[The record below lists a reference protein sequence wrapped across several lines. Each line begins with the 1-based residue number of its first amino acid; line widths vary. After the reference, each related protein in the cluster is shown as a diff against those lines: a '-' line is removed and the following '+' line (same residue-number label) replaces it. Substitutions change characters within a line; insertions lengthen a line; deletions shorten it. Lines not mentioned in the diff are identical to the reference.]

1 MYYSGGV
8 NYLAALACAWI
19 WLWTRTRIGIR
30 LWIWLHQHKGH
41 TESLHSYSGRLQLG
55 DCGIARWNGFDSV
68 SIGVSCIDLL
78 HNTRTCFLLQHA
90 SRSSYH
96 IHSLPQHHHQYTPR
110 RLTYLPT
117 TVTKARNH
125 HPHPSRQPETPSLPR
140 TNLARHS
147 THLQSPG
154 NPAHNP
160 THIPPHR
167 ETPTAQQPTGP
178 ATAGS
183 CGGTRTAM
191 VARRGGGGTSERA
204 SETRVEGARDGFGFG
219 LMRRALRLG
228 GDWGW
233 AVSSRGFL
241 GV

>member
-1 MYYSGGV
+1 M
-8 NYLAALACAWI
+8 
-19 WLWTRTRIGIR
+19 
-30 LWIWLHQHKGH
+30 
-41 TESLHSYSGRLQLG
+41 
-55 DCGIARWNGFDSV
+55 
-68 SIGVSCIDLL
+68 
-78 HNTRTCFLLQHA
+78 A
-90 SRSSYH
+90 SRSLFLHAQY
-96 IHSLPQHHHQYTPR
+96 HHHYPSPFKASLTLPLTPAH
-110 RLTYLPT
+110 LPT

-125 HPHPSRQPETPSLPR
+125 HRPHPSRKHETPSLPR

-178 ATAGS
+178 TTAGS

>member
-1 MYYSGGV
+1 MLLV
-8 NYLAALACAWI
+8 FV
-19 WLWTRTRIGIR
+19 
-30 LWIWLHQHKGH
+30 
-41 TESLHSYSGRLQLG
+41 SLTTST
-55 DCGIARWNGFDSV
+55 V
-68 SIGVSCIDLL
+68 SLSTTTLTLYPSKLL
-78 HNTRTCFLLQHA
+78 SH
-90 SRSSYH
+90 
-96 IHSLPQHHHQYTPR
+96 LPPR
-110 RLTYLPT
+110 RLTCPPPSPKHVT
-117 TVTKARNH
+117 TT
-125 HPHPSRQPETPSLPR
+125 PHPSRKPETPSLPR

-178 ATAGS
+178 TTAGS
-183 CGGTRTAM
+183 RGGTRTAM